1 MGISPTLADFM
12 AGTVG
17 GCAGILAGQPF
28 DTVKVR
34 MQSRSHLYRSTAHCF
49 VTTLRKEGVFG
60 LYRGM
65 LSPLAGSGPMNA
77 VLFATY
83 GHALRNLTGGA
94 VPTEEAPLWA
104 VAGAGM
110 FGGLGQLAIITST
123 DLVKCQLQ
131 VQTARR
137 GVAAPLAYA
146 GPLDCA
152 TARVRRLGW
161 GRGLFQGMAATAL
174 RDIPSFGLYF
184 AGYEGMKRAFRRR
197 LGPGYDSVASFFAGG
212 LAGMCSWSC
221 VYPID
226 VVKSVIQAAPADRPA
241 RQTAVIRVARDLYAA
256 QGAAAF
262 VRGLD
267 SALLRAFP
275 VNAATFLVYEWCLT
289 LLRPSIA

>member
-12 AGTVG
+12 SGTVG
-17 GCAGILAGQPF
+17 GGAGILAGQPF

-49 VTTLRKEGVFG
+49 MTTLRKEGFFG

-77 VLFATY
+77 ILFATY
-83 GHALRNLTGGA
+83 GKALRFLTGGD
-94 VPTEEAPLWA
+94 VPVEEAPLRA

-110 FGGLGQLAIITST
+110 FGGMGQLAIITST
-123 DLVKCQLQ
+123 DLIKCQLQ

-137 GVAAPLAYA
+137 GVASPLAYT

-152 TARVRRLGW
+152 AARVRQLGW
-161 GRGLFQGMAATAL
+161 GRGLFQGLSATAL
-174 RDIPSFGLYF
+174 RDVPSFGLYF
-184 AGYEGMKRAFRRR
+184 ASYEGFKRSLRRR
-197 LGPGYDSVASFFAGG
+197 LGPGYDGVASFFAGG

-226 VVKSVIQAAPADRPA
+226 VVKSIIQASPADRPA
-241 RQTAVIRVARDLYAA
+241 RQVAFLRVARDLYAT
-256 QGAAAF
+256 QGAGAF

-289 LLRPSIA
+289 LLRPMTT